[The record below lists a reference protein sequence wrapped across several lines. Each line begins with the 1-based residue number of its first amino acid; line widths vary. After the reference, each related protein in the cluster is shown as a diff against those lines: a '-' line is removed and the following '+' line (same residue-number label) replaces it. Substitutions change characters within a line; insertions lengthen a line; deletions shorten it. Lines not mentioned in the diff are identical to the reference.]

1 MVTALLIVGLLLMVA
16 GIAGCILPLI
26 PGPPLCFLAL
36 LLQQLNDEPAFSTD
50 FLLLWGS
57 ITLVVT
63 VLDYIIPV
71 YGTKKLGG
79 SKYGIWGCTIGLLVG
94 LWIGPLGIIV
104 GPFLGAFIGE
114 IIANN
119 NSAIALKSAI
129 GSFLGFLLGTLLK
142 LVVCLTMA
150 WYFGHFVYRV
160 VIA

>member
-50 FLLLWGS
+50 FLMLWAS

-79 SKYGIWGCTIGLLVG
+79 ASMAFGAV
-94 LWIGPLGIIV
+94 PLD
-104 GPFLGAFIGE
+104 
-114 IIANN
+114 
-119 NSAIALKSAI
+119 S
-129 GSFLGFLLGTLLK
+129 
-142 LVVCLTMA
+142 
-150 WYFGHFVYRV
+150 W
-160 VIA
+160 